1 MRAPIA
7 IWRLGLALV
16 HLLHGLAIIKLRFH
30 RFTRE
35 QREAR
40 IQWWSA
46 KLLHLLGIEI
56 ETKGAPPAHV
66 VRTLVVSNHV
76 SWLDFAA
83 IHAVLPQAHFVSKA
97 DVLKWPFIGSLVA
110 GAGTLFIERERKRD
124 AIRVVHHMAEALDQ
138 GQAVAV
144 FPEATTNDGTTLL
157 PFHANLFQAAIA
169 TRARV
174 LPLALLYAD
183 AIHASS
189 PAVTFI
195 GETTLVQSMWRIAA
209 ARGLRVTVTQL
220 PVIEVATMDR
230 RAAAQA
236 ARVAIEGAWEYDR
249 MDSMK
254 GEAR

>member
-1 MRAPIA
+1 M
-7 IWRLGLALV
+7 
-16 HLLHGLAIIKLRFH
+16 
-30 RFTRE
+30 
-35 QREAR
+35 
-40 IQWWSA
+40 
-46 KLLHLLGIEI
+46 
-56 ETKGAPPAHV
+56 
-66 VRTLVVSNHV
+66 
-76 SWLDFAA
+76 
-83 IHAVLPQAHFVSKA
+83 
-97 DVLKWPFIGSLVA
+97 
-110 GAGTLFIERERKRD
+110 
-124 AIRVVHHMAEALDQ
+124 
-138 GQAVAV
+138 
-144 FPEATTNDGTTLL
+144 
-157 PFHANLFQAAIA
+157 
-169 TRARV
+169 

>member
-7 IWRLGLALV
+7 LWRLSLAIV
-16 HLLHGLAIIKLRFH
+16 HLLHGLAILELRFG

-40 IQWWSA
+40 IQWWSV
-46 KLLHLLGIEI
+46 KLLRTLGLEVVVD
-56 ETKGAPPAHV
+56 GQPPAHV

-83 IHAVLPQAHFVSKA
+83 IHAVLPQAHFVAKA
-97 DVLKWPFIGSLVA
+97 DVLKWPLIGSLVA

-157 PFHANLFQAAIA
+157 PFHANLFQAAIT

-174 LPLALLYAD
+174 LPLALRYAD
-183 AIHASS
+183 SLHASS
-189 PAVTFI
+189 PDVTFV
-195 GETTLVQSMWRIAA
+195 GETTLLQSMWRIAA
-209 ARGLRVTVTQL
+209 ARDLRVTVTQL
-220 PVIEVATMDR
+220 PVIELAAMDR
-230 RAAAQA
+230 RATAKA
-236 ARVAIEGAWEYDR
+236 ARESIASVLGDLGDA
-249 MDSMK
+249 
-254 GEAR
+254 

>member
-7 IWRLGLALV
+7 IWRLLRALV
-16 HLLHGLAIIKLRFH
+16 HLLHGLAIIKLRFGG
-30 RFTRE
+30 FTRE
-35 QREAR
+35 QCEAR
-40 IQWWSA
+40 IQWWA
-46 KLLHLLGIEI
+46 LELLRTLGLEV
-56 ETKGAPPAHV
+56 EVNGHAPAHV

-83 IHAVLPQAHFVSKA
+83 IHAVLPQARFVAKA

-138 GQAVAV
+138 GHAVAV

-157 PFHANLFQAAIA
+157 PFHANLFQPAIT
-169 TRARV
+169 TRAHV
-174 LPLALLYAD
+174 LPLALRYAD
-183 AIHASS
+183 PAHASS
-189 PAVTFI
+189 LDVTFI
-195 GETTLVQSMWRIAA
+195 GETTLLQSMWRVAC

-220 PVIEVATMDR
+220 PVIEVAAMDR

-236 ARVAIEGAWEYDR
+236 ARGAIVSVLGR
-249 MDSMK
+249 
-254 GEAR
+254 